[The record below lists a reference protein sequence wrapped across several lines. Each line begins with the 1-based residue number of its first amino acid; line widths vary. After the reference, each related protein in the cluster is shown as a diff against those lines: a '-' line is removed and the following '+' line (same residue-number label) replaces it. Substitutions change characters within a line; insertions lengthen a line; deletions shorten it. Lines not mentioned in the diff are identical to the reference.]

1 MPENHSA
8 KHHCKRCGEAIA
20 PASSTGLC
28 PGCMFGG
35 ALGLEPSEEVETGGA
50 FVPSSPDTPGAP
62 DPLEGTRIGR
72 YKILQRIGEGGFGLV
87 YMAEQV
93 ESVHRKVALKVI
105 KAGMDTKQVIARFEA
120 ERQALAMMDHPNIAR
135 FLDVGETAEGRPYF
149 VMELVKG
156 MPITQYCRE
165 KKLTSEAR
173 IELFIQACRA
183 VQHAHVKGIIHRDLK
198 PSNILITL
206 QDGQAIPKVIDF
218 GIAKAMDQR
227 LTDKTLFTRFE
238 HMLGTPAYMSPEQV
252 ALSAVD
258 VDTRSDVY
266 ALGVLLYELLTG
278 TAPFD
283 AETLRNAAADELRR
297 MIREDEPPKPST
309 RLTQL
314 KSAADLPEEN
324 TTLSPSDIARDL
336 DWIVMKALEKDRG
349 RRYDTANDL
358 ARDIERFV
366 KNEPVEAGAPGMGY
380 RTRKFMRRHRL
391 GVLTGSAIFAAI
403 AIGMGLAI
411 AGFLEARKERAI
423 ALDAQMKAEN
433 AQAETKREAAISAAV
448 SAFLSQ
454 DLLAQADPYNT
465 PGLKDV
471 SLVEVLDRAAAKVDE
486 RFADQPEVRASLHHT
501 LAETYQGLGKTEV
514 AVIHAREAAATFE
527 SAHGFHHARTL
538 ASHSLLASTLADT
551 DLKAALELHQKVL
564 DGRRQVLGAEAP
576 ATLRTM
582 RRIALLYGAMGDNEK
597 SVAQLREVLAI
608 QQRVLGAEDE
618 GAIST
623 QQKLVS
629 RLFETKIPTRQ
640 EEAIGLARDL
650 LAHLD
655 ACCGEDHPKRLRALH
670 SLANVLTLGGNDAE
684 AEPLLREG
692 LEKSREIFGDDHPTT
707 METRGVLG
715 QALADLGR
723 LDEAI
728 PLLEECLEWASEHL
742 GEGHRKT
749 LSRTNDLALIY
760 IKTGNYQK
768 AIDWLTRVLEAGSNY
783 FGPDHPNML
792 EVMNSLA
799 SAYGRSGEH
808 DAALKTVE
816 SLLEKSRGKFG
827 REHPLTLK
835 YTAHSA
841 FRLNAAGR
849 HQEAEDRM
857 HWVCETAAKVIGEDH
872 LDTAGYL
879 SLMGDLLLERPAWI
893 ERSAQLATLYGKAYE
908 IRRTH
913 LGEDHPLT
921 RDSRVDWI
929 VFRKHA
935 GEPITAEEQ
944 ALIKEGVQQLTE
956 EQQASA
962 KEGWHQMR
970 QERPDK
976 TKK

>member
-1 MPENHSA
+1 MLKDQPSNHL
-8 KHHCKRCGEAIA
+8 CERCGEAIA
-20 PASSTGLC
+20 TASQTGLC

-35 ALGLEPSEEVETGGA
+35 ALGLEPSENFETNGTLDPNE
-50 FVPSSPDTPGAP
+50 PSYPDSAIGSGMAP

-93 ESVHRKVALKVI
+93 ESVRRKVALKVI

-120 ERQALAMMDHPNIAR
+120 ERQALAMMDHPSIAR

-156 MPITQYCRE
+156 MPITQYCHE
-165 KKLTSEAR
+165 KKLPTEAR
-173 IELFIQACRA
+173 IALFIQVCRA
-183 VQHAHVKGIIHRDLK
+183 IQHAHVKGIIHRDLK

-218 GIAKAMDQR
+218 GIAKAMDQQ

-238 HMLGTPAYMSPEQV
+238 HMIGTPAYMSPEQV

-278 TAPFD
+278 TPPFD
-283 AETLRNAAADELRR
+283 AETLRNAAHDEMRR

-314 KSAADLPEEN
+314 KSAADLPDDN
-324 TTLSPSDIARDL
+324 RAQPPSDIARDL
-336 DWIVMKALEKDRG
+336 DWIVMKALDKDRD
-349 RRYDTANDL
+349 RRYDTAKDL

-366 KNEPVEAGAPGMGY
+366 KNEPVEAGAPGIRY
-380 RTRKFMRRHRL
+380 RATKYIRRHRIA
-391 GVLTGSAIFAAI
+391 VIAGSMVMAAI
-403 AIGMGLAI
+403 AIGVTVALFA
-411 AGFLEARKERAI
+411 LVEAREEREL
-423 ALDAQMKAEN
+423 ALHAKQAAED
-433 AQAETKREAAISAAV
+433 AQAETKREAAISEAV

-454 DLLAQADPYNT
+454 DLLAQANPYNA
-465 PGLKDV
+465 PGNEDV
-471 SLVEVLDRAAAKVDE
+471 SLAEVLDRAAAKVDE

-501 LAETYQGLGKTEV
+501 LAETYHGLGKKEV
-514 AVIHAREAAATFE
+514 ALKHAREAAAIFE
-527 SAHGFHHARTL
+527 SVHGFHHARTL
-538 ASHSLLASTLADT
+538 ASHSLVASLIDES
-551 DLKAALELHQKVL
+551 DLQASLELHEKVL

-576 ATLRTM
+576 ATLHTM
-582 RRIALLYGAMGDNEK
+582 SRIASLYGGMGDNEK
-597 SVAQLREVLAI
+597 SVAELREVLAI
-608 QQRVLGAEDE
+608 QQRVLGVEHDDAVN
-618 GAIST
+618 T
-623 QQKLVS
+623 QMNLVF
-629 RLFETKIPTRQ
+629 RLFETRIPINQ
-640 EEAIGLARDL
+640 EEAISLARDL

-655 ACCGEDHPKRLRALH
+655 ECCGEDHPKRLYVLH
-670 SLANVLTLGGNDAE
+670 ALANVLTLGGNAAE

-692 LEKSREIFGDDHPTT
+692 LEKQREIFGDDHPST

-742 GEGHRKT
+742 GEGHHTT
-749 LSRTNDLALIY
+749 LVRMNDLAGIY
-760 IKTGNYQK
+760 IKTENYQK
-768 AIDWLTRVLEAGSNY
+768 AIDWLTKVLEAGSNY

-792 EVMNSLA
+792 AVMTSLA
-799 SAYGRSGEH
+799 TAYSATGEH
-808 DAALKTVE
+808 DAAMKTIE
-816 SLLEKSRGKFG
+816 SLLEKSRATFG
-827 REHPLTLK
+827 PEHPQTLNF
-835 YTAHSA
+835 AAQSA
-841 FRLNAAGR
+841 FRLNDAGR

-857 HWVCETAAKVIGEDH
+857 RMVCETAAKVIGADH

-879 SLMGDLLLERPAWI
+879 SELGDLLLEEPTFKQRFG
-893 ERSAQLATLYGKAYE
+893 ELTTLYGKAFE

-921 RDSRVDWI
+921 KESRDKWLLC
-929 VFRKHA
+929 RKGA
-935 GEPITAEEQ
+935 GETITAEEQ
-944 ALIKEGVQQLTE
+944 ALIGERYL
-956 EQQASA
+956 
-962 KEGWHQMR
+962 QMR
-970 QERPDK
+970 QERQDK
-976 TKK
+976 AND